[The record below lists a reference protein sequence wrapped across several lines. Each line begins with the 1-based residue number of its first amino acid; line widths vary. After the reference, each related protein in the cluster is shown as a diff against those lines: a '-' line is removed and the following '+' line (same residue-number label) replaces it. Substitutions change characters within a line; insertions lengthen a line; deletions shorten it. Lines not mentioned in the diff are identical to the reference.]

1 MKKTIILCT
10 GNFILFVLFGL
21 AFLYPAQQVR
31 QLHPGISAGVGPIPI
46 LLLVYLIVFP
56 VVYHLL
62 AKKCHWGK
70 NSGTELSA
78 LDEREQQVVAQA
90 TKAAYQV
97 LIGGILVVVAALG
110 GLRFFALFTDMQFD
124 FYRWAVALLCALL
137 AVATAVYA
145 AVWCKAYLK

>member
-10 GNFILFVLFGL
+10 GNFILFLLIGL
-21 AFLYPAQQVR
+21 AFLYPAQQV
-31 QLHPGISAGVGPIPI
+31 QPLHPGVSAQVGLMPV
-46 LLLVYLIVFP
+46 LLLAYLLVFP

-62 AKKCHWGK
+62 AKKYHWGK
-70 NSGTELSA
+70 NTGTELA
-78 LDEREQQVVAQA
+78 AQDEREQQVVAQA

-97 LIGGILVVVAALG
+97 LIGGILVVIAALG
-110 GLRFFALFTDMQFD
+110 GLRFFALFTDMQLD

-137 AVATAVYA
+137 AVATAVYT

>member
-10 GNFILFVLFGL
+10 GNFILFLLIGL
-21 AFLYPAQQVR
+21 AFLYPAQQV
-31 QLHPGISAGVGPIPI
+31 QPLHPGVSAQVGLMPV
-46 LLLVYLIVFP
+46 LLLAYLLVFP

-62 AKKCHWGK
+62 AKKYHWGK
-70 NSGTELSA
+70 NTGTELA
-78 LDEREQQVVAQA
+78 AQDEREQQVVAQA

-110 GLRFFALFTDMQFD
+110 GLRFFALFTDMQLD
-124 FYRWAVALLCALL
+124 LYQWAVALLCALL
-137 AVATAVYA
+137 AVATVVYT

>member
-10 GNFILFVLFGL
+10 GNFILFLLIGL
-21 AFLYPAQQVR
+21 AFLYPAQQV
-31 QLHPGISAGVGPIPI
+31 QPLHPGVSAQVGLMPV
-46 LLLVYLIVFP
+46 LLLAYLLVFP

-62 AKKCHWGK
+62 AKKYHWGK
-70 NSGTELSA
+70 NTGTELA
-78 LDEREQQVVAQA
+78 AQDEREQQVVAQA

-97 LIGGILVVVAALG
+97 LIGGILFIIASLG
-110 GLRFFALFTDMQFD
+110 GLRFFALFTDMQLD

-137 AVATAVYA
+137 AVATAVYT

>member
-21 AFLYPAQQVR
+21 AFLYPARQVR

-46 LLLVYLIVFP
+46 L
-56 VVYHLL
+56 LL

-97 LIGGILVVVAALG
+97 LIGGILAVIAAIG
-110 GLRFFALFTDMQFD
+110 GLRFFALFTDMQLD
-124 FYRWAVALLCALL
+124 LYRWAVALLCALL
-137 AVATAVYA
+137 AVATVVYA
-145 AVWCKAYLK
+145 AVWCKAYFK

>member
-10 GNFILFVLFGL
+10 GNFILFLLIGL
-21 AFLYPAQQVR
+21 AFLYPAQQV
-31 QLHPGISAGVGPIPI
+31 QPLHPGVSAQVGLMPV
-46 LLLVYLIVFP
+46 LLLAYLLVFP

-62 AKKCHWGK
+62 AKKYHWGK
-70 NSGTELSA
+70 NTGTELA
-78 LDEREQQVVAQA
+78 AQDEREQQVVAQA

-97 LIGGILVVVAALG
+97 LIGGILFIIAALG
-110 GLRFFALFTDMQFD
+110 GLRFFALFTDMQLD

-137 AVATAVYA
+137 AVATAVYT

>member
-10 GNFILFVLFGL
+10 GNFILFLFIGL
-21 AFLYPAQQVR
+21 AFLYPAQQV
-31 QLHPGISAGVGPIPI
+31 QPLHPGVSAQVGLMPV
-46 LLLVYLIVFP
+46 LLLAYLLVFP

-62 AKKCHWGK
+62 AKKYHWGK
-70 NSGTELSA
+70 NTGTELA
-78 LDEREQQVVAQA
+78 AQDEREQQVVAQA

-110 GLRFFALFTDMQFD
+110 GLRFFALFTDMQLD
-124 FYRWAVALLCALL
+124 LYQWAVALLCALL
-137 AVATAVYA
+137 AVATVVYT